1 MFTRMDYSIYYQ
13 KPIETSIRPLCMSFL
28 ARALS
33 VYRRNPPPTDIAYRT
48 PTNNNEKTKQ
58 AKENR
63 IRWELETERLVV
75 KNGGLNEDG
84 LEKGKLVD
92 VAKWIL

>member
-1 MFTRMDYSIYYQ
+1 M
-13 KPIETSIRPLCMSFL
+13 
-28 ARALS
+28 
-33 VYRRNPPPTDIAYRT
+33 YRQTLLQPRSPTT

-63 IRWELETERLVV
+63 IGWELETEGLVV

-84 LEKGKLVD
+84 LENGH
-92 VAKWIL
+92 